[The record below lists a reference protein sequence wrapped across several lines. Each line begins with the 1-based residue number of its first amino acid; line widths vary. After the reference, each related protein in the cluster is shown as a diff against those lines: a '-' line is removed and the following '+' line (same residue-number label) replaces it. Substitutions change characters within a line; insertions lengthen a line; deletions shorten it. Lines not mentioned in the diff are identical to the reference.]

1 MTTIESIEH
10 IVPIEPIVA
19 IESRF
24 KEVTGL
30 MHLDLLVPHFSK
42 GDNQQQKTSKSDYRN
57 FGYVT
62 TPLWLVDEM
71 LEPEMGNLTL
81 TSTTCDACA
90 GCGQFSIRLM
100 RKLHDKF
107 IKMGIV
113 EEKVN
118 AWITKV
124 WLPKLHYFTEFQFS
138 NVAKLIYIFGPNIN
152 VYVGD
157 SLNMRFSS
165 NENTESGLL
174 FFNSKEKKWVNL
186 PNLMT
191 HILPI
196 KDDLNALIQ
205 LFGVLESKFN
215 HLTAKDR

>member
-1 MTTIESIEH
+1 MATIES
-10 IVPIEPIVA
+10 

-30 MHLDLLVPHFSK
+30 THLDLSVPHFQK
-42 GDNQQQKTSKSDYRN
+42 GDNQQQATTKEEYKK
-57 FGYVT
+57 FGFVT

-71 LEPEMGNLTL
+71 LEPEIPNLTL
-81 TSTTCDACA
+81 TSKTCDACA

-107 IKMGIV
+107 INMGV
-113 EEKVN
+113 VDAKVN
-118 AWITKV
+118 SWITNV

-138 NVAKLIYIFGPNIN
+138 NVAKLIYIFGTSIN

-157 SLNMRFSS
+157 SLNMKYAGD
-165 NENTESGLL
+165 NDSGLL

-186 PNLMT
+186 PNLMPY
-191 HILPI
+191 ILPM
-196 KDDLNALIQ
+196 KDDLNALLL
-205 LFGVLESKFN
+205 LFDALEQKIG
-215 HLTAKDR
+215 K

>member
-1 MTTIESIEH
+1 MTTIESIE
-10 IVPIEPIVA
+10 P

-30 MHLDLLVPHFSK
+30 THLDLSTPHFER
-42 GDNQQQKTSKSDYRN
+42 GDDQQQKTTKQQFKD
-57 FGYVT
+57 FGWVC

-71 LEPEMGNLTL
+71 LEPEIPNLTL

-107 IKMGIV
+107 IKMGV
-113 EEKVN
+113 DEKKVN
-118 AWITKV
+118 AWVTKV

-138 NVAKLIYIFGPNIN
+138 NVAKLIYIFGPSIN

-157 SLNMRFSS
+157 SLNMKYSG
-165 NENTESGLL
+165 EDDKGLL
-174 FFNSKEKKWVNL
+174 FFNPKTKKWVNL
-186 PNLMT
+186 PNLLPY
-191 HILPI
+191 IEPI
-196 KDDLNALIQ
+196 KDDLNALLIV
-205 LFGVLESKFN
+205 FDALEKRLNGSN
-215 HLTAKDR
+215 S

>member
-1 MTTIESIEH
+1 MSGDIES
-10 IVPIEPIVA
+10 

-30 MHLDLLVPHFSK
+30 THLDLSTPHFER
-42 GDNQQQKTSKSDYRN
+42 GDDQQQKTTKQQFKD
-57 FGYVT
+57 FGWVC

-71 LEPEMGNLTL
+71 LEPEILNLTL

-107 IKMGIV
+107 IKMGVV

-118 AWITKV
+118 SWVTKV

-138 NVAKLIYIFGPNIN
+138 NVARLIYIFGPSIN

-157 SLNMRFSS
+157 SLNMKYSG
-165 NENTESGLL
+165 EDESGLL
-174 FFNSKEKKWVNL
+174 FFNPKTKKWVNL
-186 PNLMT
+186 PNLMSYV
-191 HILPI
+191 IPV
-196 KDDLNALIQ
+196 KDDLDALVQ
-205 LFGVLESKFN
+205 LFGALESKIG
-215 HLTAKDR
+215 K

>member
-1 MTTIESIEH
+1 MATIES
-10 IVPIEPIVA
+10 IEPIVA

-30 MHLDLLVPHFSK
+30 THLDLSTPHFER
-42 GDNQQQKTSKSDYRN
+42 GDDQQQKTTKEEYKQ
-57 FGYVT
+57 FGFVT

-71 LEPEMGNLTL
+71 LEPEIPNLTL

-107 IKMGIV
+107 INMGVV

-118 AWITKV
+118 DWITKV

-138 NVAKLIYIFGPNIN
+138 NVAKLIYIFGPQIN
-152 VYVGD
+152 VYAGD
-157 SLNMRFSS
+157 SLNMKYAKD
-165 NENTESGLL
+165 NESGLL
-174 FFNSKEKKWVNL
+174 FFNEKRKSWLNI
-186 PNLMT
+186 PNLN
-191 HILPI
+191 PEVVKR
-196 KDDLNALIQ
+196 KDDLNALVTM
-205 LFGVLESKFN
+205 FNVLETTWNKVN
-215 HLTAKDR
+215 CMKN